1 MRCTLKACADMVEE
15 RVQRRLSAILA
26 ADVVGYSRLMEQD
39 EADTFQRVRADRK
52 DLFEPEIER
61 QHGHIFKL
69 MGDGLLAEF
78 GSVVDAVECAAALQ
92 QSLGERNASL
102 PQERR
107 IQVRIGINLGEVIVE
122 DEDRYGE
129 GVIVAA
135 RLQEL
140 AEPGGICVS
149 GKVAKEVEKKLSFG
163 FQSIGEQQ
171 VKNIAEPVSV
181 YRVVRD
187 GAVRGRQR
195 RRGLSTTGLR
205 RAVAAAVVLVVLVA
219 AASVGAYY
227 FHQRQLEPS
236 GPASI
241 AMLPFV
247 NMSGDSSENYL
258 GEGVAEDIITVLST
272 FPVIH
277 VVSRTSSFVYDKP
290 VKVQQVAQDLDVR
303 YVLEGSVRKEGDK
316 IRVTAQLIDA
326 AKGDHVWADRFDGEA
341 DNVFA
346 LQEEVADKVY
356 ETIGGL
362 KGEIVKTE
370 ESSAWRKS
378 APSLDEYDYYMRGHS
393 LFLRDPLTEE
403 LNARARQIWEEG
415 LAKFPDSALL
425 RIKICFTYQVS
436 LNNGWG
442 KDPGGDLER
451 AWKLGTEAQAME
463 NKSRLETWLGHWV
476 MAFLY

>member
-1 MRCTLKACADMVEE
+1 MAEE

-39 EADTFQRVRADRK
+39 EADTFHRLRAQWK

-61 QHGHIFKL
+61 QHGRIFKL

-92 QSLGERNASL
+92 RSLAERNASL
-102 PQERR
+102 PKERR
-107 IQVRIGINLGEVIVE
+107 IDVRIGINLGEVIVE
-122 DEDRYGE
+122 GEDRYGE
-129 GVIVAA
+129 GVNIAA

-163 FQSIGEQQ
+163 LEPIGEQQ

-187 GAVRGRQR
+187 GTGQRPQLARRLSTIGR
-195 RRGLSTTGLR
+195 RRVI
-205 RAVAAAVVLVVLVA
+205 AAAAVFVVLIA
-219 AASVGAYY
+219 ATSVGAYY
-227 FHQRQLEPS
+227 LHQRQPAPS

-241 AMLPFV
+241 AVLPFV

-272 FPVIH
+272 FPIIH

-290 VKVQQVAQDLDVR
+290 VKVQQVGHDLDVR
-303 YVLEGSVRKEGDK
+303 YVLEGSVRKEGGK

-326 AKGDHVWADRFDGEA
+326 ATGDHVWADRFDGEA

-346 LQEEVADKVY
+346 LQEDVANKVY
-356 ETIGGL
+356 GTIGGL
-362 KGEIVKTE
+362 TGEIVKSE
-370 ESSAWRKS
+370 EVNAWRKS
-378 APSLDEYDYYMRGHS
+378 APSLEEYDYYMRGHAI
-393 LFLRDPLTEE
+393 FLQDPLTKE

-415 LAKFPDSALL
+415 LANSPTPRCCGLRSASP
-425 RIKICFTYQVS
+425 TSPV
-436 LNNGWG
+436 
-442 KDPGGDLER
+442 
-451 AWKLGTEAQAME
+451 
-463 NKSRLETWLGHWV
+463 
-476 MAFLY
+476 